1 MADEGTIVLF
11 GRADTPRVRALVG
24 ILRAKGLEHRV
35 APPSAGP
42 ATLAVLRDDDVHE
55 PRLRVGGRVV
65 AGGGA
70 IRGFLED
77 HHPQPALRP
86 RDVSAAA
93 FCHVLEDWAEEAL
106 AWRIAALRW
115 LVPAHREDAAAPF
128 VAEVPAVLRPFA
140 ARGAAAAM
148 AWRLRGRG
156 ISTADVPA
164 VEHAL
169 ARDLDELDRL
179 LHDRDWLL
187 GEPHGRSMADYV
199 VAAHLAALDGTAYEE
214 SLRARRSLARWLRE
228 TRGAWE

>member
-1 MADEGTIVLF
+1 MVEEGTIVLF

-35 APPSAGP
+35 APPVAGP
-42 ATLAVLRDDDVHE
+42 VTLAVLRDDDVHE
-55 PRLRVGGRVV
+55 PRLHAGGRIVVGGR
-65 AGGGA
+65 A
-70 IRGFLED
+70 IREFLED

-93 FCHVLEDWAEEAL
+93 WCHVLEDWAEEAL
-106 AWRIAALRW
+106 AWRVAALRW
-115 LVPAHREDAAAPF
+115 FVPAHRDGAAAAF
-128 VAEVPAVLRPFA
+128 VAGVPAVLRPLA
-140 ARGAAAAM
+140 SRGAAAAM
-148 AWRLRGRG
+148 ALRLRGRG
-156 ISTADVPA
+156 ISPADVPA
-164 VEHAL
+164 IEHAL

-214 SLRARRSLARWLRE
+214 SLRARRSLARWLRG
-228 TRGAWE
+228 TRSAWE